1 LGTYD
6 QDRGPGGAPKDGSR
20 VKCLAGENACPPE
33 YVGGAYA
40 YFDFL
45 AAIKDPAHEEH
56 RMMLDWSGGSFDPVA
71 FNIDDVNKR
80 LAGINF

>member
-1 LGTYD
+1 M
-6 QDRGPGGAPKDGSR
+6 
-20 VKCLAGENACPPE
+20 
-33 YVGGAYA
+33 A

-56 RMMLDWSGGSFDPVA
+56 RMMLDWIGGSFDPVA
-71 FNIDDVNKR
+71 FNIDDVNTR